1 MVLDPECD
9 NGDDHIRDKNDE
21 SEESKYSGGGHRHH
35 QSASWFPSQID
46 VAISSGVGIADA
58 STTTLDS
65 NTIRSNQIKEMMMD
79 DFQSS
84 SESVDDDLSHHEASH
99 SPPER
104 IRYELL
110 GAPTLLYRHAP
121 SYLCPSHRPSTLSPQ
136 QIFMAL
142 YTKDHPV
149 KDWFGPKSM
158 TAHSNNQCPFLSCT
172 NVPYPARPWGCTS
185 TTLIPPPDSSDDQ
198 TSDKKEEAKSRHQ
211 QMVDEPNKI
220 RNGEKESAISNNI
233 TSNGEAETG
242 RRQSKRMKDETKT
255 NAPKKK
261 RTSAFSVYRQEV
273 SIKRK
278 EEGFIPPAMKE
289 LGILWK
295 AIADA
300 EKSRYQQMAD
310 EYNSNCMGEKQ
321 RKFTTAFI
329 VYRKELGVKCKEEG
343 CSGPKMTE
351 VANRWKKVSEEE
363 KARYQQ
369 MADEYNSNC
378 MGEKQRKS
386 STSAFIVYRKE
397 LGVKCKEKG
406 CSGPKMTEVA
416 NRWKKV
422 PEEEKARYQQ
432 MADEYNANRIGKQK
446 NALNS
451 SNAIDIEVETESAL
465 PNNEEDGMIEK
476 AQKQRKSSTSAFDVF
491 GKDLSNSCK
500 EEGCSRPQTKDVAN
514 RRKKISEEDKA
525 RCQPMADE
533 QNAMN
538 VVNAGND
545 SFKDEDMKSDEVV
558 DTSSEYTNIPII
570 LPISNMPVNQ
580 VVPNEVGGPS
590 GFGNCLIT
598 IPCQCHHCN
607 LRQPS
612 WFLVHPTGDN
622 LSRMA
627 MSKLSLPRGVLRRVD
642 QTVKNVLE
650 IGGSILQISQCG
662 PRLKSTDGIMCLV
675 ARTSQHCSIV
685 YAHPTNIM
693 TSKEQEE
700 CRTNYELQ
708 EKARIDMSYCPS
720 KSFHLPAYI
729 ACDPKTTVSY
739 FTCPSIAIL
748 SRDDP
753 ERCTTIHR
761 VIVRDGD
768 EPTVKVH
775 SFSAS
780 LSDISMLEFCS
791 DDRLSLWAAAR
802 STTMPKLAPGCK

>member
-1 MVLDPECD
+1 VGVLDPECD
-9 NGDDHIRDKNDE
+9 NGDDHIRDENDE
-21 SEESKYSGGGHRHH
+21 SDESRYSGGRHRHYH
-35 QSASWFPSQID
+35 SASWFPSQID
-46 VAISSGVGIADA
+46 VAISSGVGVADA
-58 STTTLDS
+58 TTTLGS
-65 NTIRSNQIKEMMMD
+65 NTIQSNQINEMMME

-84 SESVDDDLSHHEASH
+84 SESVDDDLSHEASH

-136 QIFMAL
+136 QIFMAI

-185 TTLIPPPDSSDDQ
+185 TIRTPPPDSSDDQ
-198 TSDKKEEAKSRHQ
+198 RSDKKVEAKSRYQ

-220 RNGEKESAISNNI
+220 RNGEKESAILNNI
-233 TSNGEAETG
+233 TSNGVTEAG

-261 RTSAFSVYRQEV
+261 KTSAFNVYRQEV

-278 EEGFIPPAMKE
+278 EEGCSPYTMKE
-289 LGILWK
+289 LGTLWK

-321 RKFTTAFI
+321 RKLTTAFI
-329 VYRKELGVKCKEEG
+329 VYRKELCVKCKEEG
-343 CSGPKMTE
+343 RSGPQMTE
-351 VANRWKKVSEEE
+351 VVNRWKKVPEDE

-378 MGEKQRKS
+378 MGEKKRKLL
-386 STSAFIVYRKE
+386 TSAYIVYRKE

-406 CSGPKMTEVA
+406 CSGPQMKEVA

-432 MADEYNANRIGKQK
+432 MADEYNASRIGEQK
-446 NALNS
+446 KALNLS
-451 SNAIDIEVETESAL
+451 YEIDIEVETESAL
-465 PNNEEDGMIEK
+465 PNNQEDGMMEK
-476 AQKQRKSSTSAFDVF
+476 AQKQRKSSTSAFNVF
-491 GKDLSNSCK
+491 GKDLNINCK
-500 EEGCSRPQTKDVAN
+500 AEGCSRPQLKEVAT
-514 RRKKISEEDKA
+514 RWKKGSEEEKA
-525 RCQPMADE
+525 RYQPMAGE
-533 QNAMN
+533 QNAMKE
-538 VVNAGND
+538 VNEGNG
-545 SFKDEDMKSDEVV
+545 SLKEEDIKTDGVV
-558 DTSSEYTNIPII
+558 DTNAECAHILISPPIPIK
-570 LPISNMPVNQ
+570 PMKQ

-598 IPCQCHHCN
+598 ICCQCHYCN

-627 MSKLSLPRGVLRRVD
+627 MSKLSLPRGVSRRVD
-642 QTVKNVLE
+642 QTVKYVLE

-662 PRLKSTDGIMCLV
+662 PRLKSTDGIVCLV

-693 TSKEQEE
+693 TSEEQKG
-700 CRTNYELQ
+700 CGTNYELQ
-708 EKARIDMSYCPS
+708 EKARIDLSYCPS
-720 KSFHLPAYI
+720 QTPHLPAYI

-775 SFSAS
+775 SISAS
-780 LSDISMLEFCS
+780 LSDISILEFCS

-802 STTMPKLAPGCK
+802 STTMPKLTPGCK